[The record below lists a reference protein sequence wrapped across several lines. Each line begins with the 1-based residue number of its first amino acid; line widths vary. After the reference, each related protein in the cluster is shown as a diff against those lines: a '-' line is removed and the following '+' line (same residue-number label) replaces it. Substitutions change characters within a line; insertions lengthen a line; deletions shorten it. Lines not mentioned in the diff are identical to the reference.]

1 MSSAGVQNYRNVAAH
16 TADRGEILLALYDG
30 AIRYAE
36 TARQAILR
44 QDAAAKGYAVD
55 SLLAILLEL
64 TMTLDH
70 KRDPDLCS
78 KLTGLYNYF
87 IARVQVAGLRM
98 DATPMDEVLG
108 QLQGLR
114 ETWAKAVLIARNE
127 GVI

>member
-1 MSSAGVQNYRNVAAH
+1 MSSAGVQNYRNVAAN

-44 QDAAAKGYAVD
+44 KDAAAKGYAVD
-55 SLLAILLEL
+55 ALLAVLLEL

-87 IARVQVAGLRM
+87 IARVQIAGLRM
-98 DATPMDEVLG
+98 DAAPMDEVLG

-114 ETWAKAVLIARNE
+114 KTWAEAVAIARSE

>member
-1 MSSAGVQNYRNVAAH
+1 MSSAGVQNYRNVAAN

-44 QDAAAKGYAVD
+44 KDAAAKGYAVD
-55 SLLAILLEL
+55 ALLAILLEL

-70 KRDPDLCS
+70 KRDPDLCA

-87 IARVQVAGLRM
+87 IARIQIAGLRM
-98 DATPMDEVLG
+98 DAEPMDEVLH
-108 QLQGLR
+108 QLKGLR
-114 ETWAKAVLIARNE
+114 KTWAEAVVIARNE

>member
-1 MSSAGVQNYRNVAAH
+1 MSSAGVQNYRNVAAN
-16 TADRGEILLALYDG
+16 TADRGGILLALYDG

-44 QDAAAKGYAVD
+44 KDAAAKGYAVD
-55 SLLAILLEL
+55 ALLAIILEL

-70 KRDPDLCS
+70 KRDPDLCA

-87 IARVQVAGLRM
+87 ISRIQIAGLRM
-98 DATPMDEVLG
+98 DPGPIDEVMTH
-108 QLQGLR
+108 LQGLR
-114 ETWAKAVLIARNE
+114 KTWAEAVVVARNE